1 MGRTFGFVALIIVV
15 GLGGYIYLG
24 QMQTLTP
31 KGLAAPKAAIEVTGV
46 RNDLIAIANAERR
59 YFATVGKYATLDELR
74 ANNDITIA
82 NRANYTY
89 SAEIGDTTFKIIA
102 TYSGEDPHAPRR
114 ISMDDT
120 MDMKSE

>member
-1 MGRTFGFVALIIVV
+1 MGRTFGFIALIIVV
-15 GLGGYIYLG
+15 GIGGYVYLG

-31 KGLAAPKAAIEVTGV
+31 KGSTPTAVVEVTGV

-59 YFATVGKYATLDELR
+59 FFATAGKYATLEELR
-74 ANNDITIA
+74 ANSDITVA
-82 NRANYTY
+82 NRPNYTY

-102 TYSGEDPHAPRR
+102 TYSGEDPHAPKR
-114 ISMDDT
+114 ISMDES